1 MIEAM
6 HASGHTAGYAF
17 RLLSLGFAAF
27 VLGVGGG
34 MAIAY
39 AKGRFPRRLPQ
50 REWLLI
56 ASVLI
61 FVAGY
66 VAIQIEAIFLNP
78 DAVLLWGNVAFPL
91 GLAMALFW
99 EIVLIQLLTDP
110 MMQRWRRRSQRE
122 RHDPLPPAG
131 GQVEDDRSPPSDER
145 LEKGD

>member
-1 MIEAM
+1 MIEAL
-6 HASGHTAGYAF
+6 GHTPGYTF

-34 MAIAY
+34 IAVAY
-39 AKGRFPRRLPQ
+39 FRGRFPRRLPQ

-56 ASVLI
+56 AAVLI

-66 VAIQIEAIFLNP
+66 VGIQIEAVFLNP
-78 DAVLLWGNVAFPL
+78 HAVLLWGNLAFPL
-91 GLAMALFW
+91 GLAMTLFW

-110 MMQRWRRRSQRE
+110 MMQRWRRRSRRE

-131 GQVEDDRSPPSDER
+131 GQVEDPRPPPSSER
-145 LEKGD
+145 LEKGDAD